1 MLGNTPSSC
10 PCKAIRVSLQPWTA
24 EVYMHVQRNAMVY
37 NQRDLSSLSS
47 TKSSAAHMEHP

>member
-1 MLGNTPSSC
+1 VLGNTPSSC